1 MECPFCHGQTRRFGR
16 NRNGSQRYRCDACKA
31 TFTDE
36 STRPRDGRR
45 VAEDRMILCLR
56 MLLEGNSVRSTERL
70 TGVHR
75 DTIIDAMVDAG
86 KKCKRFLEATIR
98 SVPVADVQ

>member
-1 MECPFCHGQTRRFGR
+1 MRPRQRHSTADLPQRGDGSAMRCSECQNPARKFGR
-16 NRNGSQRYRCDACKA
+16 NRNGSQRYRCDQCPR

-36 STRPRDGRR
+36 STRIDHRKLPTDKL
-45 VAEDRMILCLR
+45 VLCLR

-75 DTIIDAMVDAG
+75 DTIIAEMV
-86 KKCKRFLEATIR
+86 K
-98 SVPVADVQ
+98 